1 MEAGFPPHS
10 LPLTPHGVRMHNA
23 TIKELSEVLAAR
35 KISSVELTWYLLKR
49 IKALNEKYRCFITL
63 DEEASLKQAQAAD
76 GLRAA
81 GAAPA
86 LAGIPIA
93 QKDIFC
99 AKGWLTTCG
108 SRMLSSFVAPYDA
121 HVVERFN
128 AAGAVNLGKTNMDE
142 FAMGSSSETSWYGP
156 VRNPWNADT
165 VPGGSSGGSA
175 AAVAARLA
183 PGATGTDT
191 GGSIRQPAALSGIC
205 GLKPTYGLVS
215 RYGMIAFASSLDQ
228 GGPMAR
234 TAEDL
239 ALLMNVMAG
248 FDARD
253 STSLERERED
263 YARDLAA
270 PVKGMKIGLPKEFFA
285 AGAAPDVVKA
295 VEAAIAEYRRLG
307 CETVEVSLPSMKLS
321 VPVYYVLA
329 PAEASSN
336 LARYDG
342 VRYGYRAPEYSDLND
357 MYRRTRG
364 QGFGAEVKRRILIGT
379 YVLSHGYYDAY
390 YIQAQKIRR
399 LIARDFTEAFKR
411 CDVIMG
417 PTSPTTAFR
426 LGEKAGDP
434 VQMYLN
440 DIYTIPAN
448 LAGLPGMS
456 IPCGFDG
463 KGLPAGLQL
472 VGNYFSEA
480 KMLGIAHQYQLA
492 TDWHARAPQG
502 ID

>member
-1 MEAGFPPHS
+1 
-10 LPLTPHGVRMHNA
+10 MHNA
-23 TIKELSEVLAAR
+23 TIKSLAAALAAR
-35 KISSVELTWYLLKR
+35 TISSVELTRHFINR
-49 IKALNEKYRCFITL
+49 INGLNEKYHCFITL
-63 DEEASLKQAQAAD
+63 DPEASLKQAAAAD
-76 GLRAA
+76 RMLA
-81 GAAPA
+81 GGRGQP
-86 LAGIPIA
+86 LTGIPIA

-108 SRMLSSFVAPYDA
+108 SKMLSNFTAPYDA
-121 HVVERFN
+121 HVVEQLN
-128 AAGAVNLGKTNMDE
+128 AAGAVILGKTNMDE
-142 FAMGSSSETSWYGP
+142 FAMGSSSETSHYGP
-156 VRNPWNADT
+156 VRNPWDVDT

-175 AAVAARLA
+175 AAVAARLS

-205 GLKPTYGLVS
+205 GLKPTYGVVS

-228 GGPMAR
+228 GGPLAR
-234 TAEDL
+234 SAEDL

-248 FDARD
+248 HDERD
-253 STSLERERED
+253 STSLQRERED
-263 YARDLAA
+263 YTRELGK
-270 PVKGMKIGLPKEFFA
+270 PVKGMKIGLPEEFFA
-285 AGAAPDVVKA
+285 KGAAPEVVRA
-295 VEAAIAEYRRLG
+295 VEAAVAEFRKLG
-307 CETVEVSLPSMKLS
+307 AETVELSLPNMKLS

-342 VRYGYRAPEYSDLND
+342 VRYGYRAPEYTDLMD
-357 MYRRTRG
+357 LYRKTRS

-390 YIQAQKIRR
+390 YIQAQKVRR
-399 LIARDFTEAFKR
+399 LIARDFAEAFKR

-426 LGEKAGDP
+426 IGEKMGDP

-448 LAGLPGMS
+448 LAGLPGLS
-456 IPCGFDG
+456 IPCGFDA
-463 KGLPAGLQL
+463 KGLPVGLQM
-472 VGNYFSEA
+472 VGNYFAEA
-480 KMLGIAHQYQLA
+480 RMLGIAHRFQQA
-492 TDWHARAPQG
+492 TDWHTRTPPG
-502 ID
+502 IQ